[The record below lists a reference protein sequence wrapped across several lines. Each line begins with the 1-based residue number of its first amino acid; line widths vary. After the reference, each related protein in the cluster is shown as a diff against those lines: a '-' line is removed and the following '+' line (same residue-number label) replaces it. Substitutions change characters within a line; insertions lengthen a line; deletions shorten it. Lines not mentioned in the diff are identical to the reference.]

1 MGSLKYCH
9 LATLALNLLTIPASN
24 PCTTS
29 KVRSSLATETVS
41 SLITCHFNNMSQC
54 CENVKF
60 NEALLSNAKKCT
72 RERNL
77 CQQVMII
84 HKCVLYHLFACKFV
98 FGKNAETDAK
108 ILISKL
114 VYTDINACGLEALI

>member
-1 MGSLKYCH
+1 MNVSSALYDVLK
-9 LATLALNLLTIPASN
+9 
-24 PCTTS
+24 
-29 KVRSSLATETVS
+29 SSLATETVS

-77 CQQVMII
+77 VAYVN
-84 HKCVLYHLFACKFV
+84 K
-98 FGKNAETDAK
+98 
-108 ILISKL
+108 S
-114 VYTDINACGLEALI
+114 